1 MPNLVW
7 SNLFYLTCKE
17 LDKQNDALETYWKLD
32 LENKLLI
39 NEKAKL
45 KNNEIVGTI
54 NSDFR
59 ITNIENNILSAFR
72 NTITAG
78 YITFELD
85 LDTLN
90 MTLRGSPIVIRSC
103 KSNID
108 ISIQSNNKK
117 DEFEGAKREC
127 LDLGIEPNTERF
139 GDCILQLT
147 K

>member
-1 MPNLVW
+1 M
-7 SNLFYLTCKE
+7 
-17 LDKQNDALETYWKLD
+17 
-32 LENKLLI
+32 
-39 NEKAKL
+39 
-45 KNNEIVGTI
+45 
-54 NSDFR
+54 NSDFS

-72 NTITAG
+72 NTSTAG

-85 LDTLN
+85 LETLN

-117 DEFEGAKREC
+117 SEFDGAKREC
-127 LDLGIEPNTERF
+127 LDLGIKPNTERF
-139 GDCILQLT
+139 GDCVLQLS

>member
-1 MPNLVW
+1 MPTLSW
-7 SNLFYLTCKE
+7 GNLFYLTCKE

-32 LENKLLI
+32 LENKILV

-54 NSDFR
+54 NSNFR
-59 ITNIENNILSAFR
+59 ITDIENNILSAFI
-72 NTITAG
+72 NTSTVGNIT
-78 YITFELD
+78 IELD
-85 LDTLN
+85 LDTLD

-103 KSNID
+103 KSNIT
-108 ISIQSNNKK
+108 IPIHSNNKK
-117 DEFEGAKREC
+117 DVFDSAKREC